1 MGFELDVSGAVLL
14 GLELLLDGVGFVL
27 EGFDFVG
34 DEVVLGSGEVF
45 AGPVVLFEGDEGF
58 LEGGLKLLAFGFD
71 ALVEDDSLE
80 VGLAF
85 EGVGVGEGVL
95 SEFGKGL
102 DLILHELLEVEE
114 FLQVGLFLLV
124 SDLLRGEDV
133 AEQ

>member
-1 MGFELDVSGAVLL
+1 M
-14 GLELLLDGVGFVL
+14 
-27 EGFDFVG
+27 
-34 DEVVLGSGEVF
+34 
-45 AGPVVLFEGDEGF
+45 
-58 LEGGLKLLAFGFD
+58 EGGLKLLALGLD

-114 FLQVGLFLLV
+114 FLQVSLFLLV